1 AEAENGGF
9 ASTAS
14 RLVLMRW
21 GLSGSRARGRVR
33 STLAASY
40 FCFESA
46 RAARF
51 GKHASQLVFHEANL
65 RQSTDTAPASTR
77 IEVRKGPNMP
87 GDVTILHNPRCS
99 TSRFAVQAAKD
110 AGAEAQVRNYL
121 NNPLTEARSLELPA
135 TPQAEPT
142 VLEPR
147 DENFKRSGR
156 GDGNV
161 STAEQV
167 AKVLA
172 ETPLLAQRP
181 VLIRGGRAIIGRPK
195 SAVVPFLA

>member
-1 AEAENGGF
+1 AENGGF

-51 GKHASQLVFHEANL
+51 GKHASQLIFHAANL
-65 RQSTDTAPASTR
+65 RQSTVTAPASTR
-77 IEVRKGPNMP
+77 LEAAKGPTMP
-87 GDVTILHNPRCS
+87 GDVTIRHNPRCS

-121 NNPLTEARSLELPA
+121 NDPLTEAQWLDVLAILE
-135 TPQAEPT
+135 AEPT
-142 VLEPR
+142 ELVRR
-147 DENFKRSGR
+147 DENFKRSGL
-156 GDGNV
+156 GDGDV
-161 STAEQV
+161 ATAEQRS
-167 AKVLA
+167 
-172 ETPLLAQRP
+172 EE
-181 VLIRGGRAIIGRPK
+181 
-195 SAVVPFLA
+195 